1 MCSNIENIQTGS
13 ILKTSLIYVKN
24 WLDNDLSTILNNRLK
39 TSLIYFKT
47 GLTRSQQD
55 MSAIW
60 IIKSNRSQNQ
70 SDRFDS
76 ASWLVL
82 RQVFVLSLYK
92 RDITRLVGRYV
103 HSTATHTSLL
113 KTHVIFNNK
122 THKTIKQY
130 ICIILFSL
138 SISLTFT
145 YTTCISL
152 NHSKPP
158 IYLHASYLIIIA
170 H

>member
-1 MCSNIENIQTGS
+1 MLFS
-13 ILKTSLIYVKN
+13 IKSYSPLLTTICPPFWIIVSKLVWYTLKPVWPVPNKICPP
-24 WLDNDLSTILNNRLK
+24 
-39 TSLIYFKT
+39 F
-47 GLTRSQQD
+47 
-55 MSAIW
+55 W
-60 IIKSNRSQNQ
+60 IIKSNQSQNQ
-70 SDRFDS
+70 SDQFDS

-82 RQVFVLSLYK
+82 RQAFVLSLYK

-122 THKTIKQY
+122 TLKTIKQY

-158 IYLHASYLIIIA
+158 IYPHGSYLIIIA